1 MNLLTIFTN
10 VGITD
15 ISFNGKYNELTISHG
30 QKHSRPLTL
39 PHWTNQNVFPLF
51 SLTTQPF
58 VPSHLLFANTF
69 TSLFHPPRCYNVFKA
84 APIVAY
90 RRSSNLSDFL
100 VRAQLRNLVQHNQP
114 RGSYPCGKN
123 CLTCKYISD
132 GQTSYIFHATG
143 ETRPITNHIDCNSK
157 NVIYMIQC
165 NQCSKQYIGET
176 KRRLKDRFNEHRRPV
191 DNPSNISKPTT
202 VSEHFLTNDHS
213 ANDITLIP
221 LELTKSN
228 RDSVRK
234 AREAYLIERGKTL
247 EPLGINKKDEM

>member
-1 MNLLTIFTN
+1 MA
-10 VGITD
+10 
-15 ISFNGKYNELTISHG
+15 H
-30 QKHSRPLTL
+30 TL
-39 PHWTNQNVFPLF
+39 AEKTV
-51 SLTTQPF
+51 SL
-58 VPSHLLFANTF
+58 ANTYL
-69 TSLFHPPRCYNVFKA
+69 TDKLYSHSTLQTKQDLSL
-84 APIVAY
+84 IT
-90 RRSSNLSDFL
+90 
-100 VRAQLRNLVQHNQP
+100 
-114 RGSYPCGKN
+114 
-123 CLTCKYISD
+123 LTVL
-132 GQTSYIFHATG
+132 
-143 ETRPITNHIDCNSK
+143 NSK

-165 NQCSKQYIGET
+165 NHCSKQYIGET

-247 EPLGINKKDEM
+247 EPLGINKKDEMYYRLYFFSLLSFIFLFRISFNHHFYGFCFQSSLAIIVSYCTLFLIFKL

>member
-1 MNLLTIFTN
+1 MSCTTPAGSPKRLLNPFFSPRTPVKKGSTPSSSKYCLDG
-10 VGITD
+10 GI
-15 ISFNGKYNELTISHG
+15 ILRNESFYAL
-30 QKHSRPLTL
+30 SRPELLSALNAILQT
-39 PHWTNQNVFPLF
+39 TVQFP
-51 SLTTQPF
+51 
-58 VPSHLLFANTF
+58 
-69 TSLFHPPRCYNVFKA
+69 
-84 APIVAY
+84 
-90 RRSSNLSDFL
+90 RRSY
-100 VRAQLRNLVQHNQP
+100 R
-114 RGSYPCGKN
+114 CGKN

-143 ETRPITNHIDCNSK
+143 ETRPMTNHIDCNSK

-165 NQCSKQYIGET
+165 NHCSKQYIGET

-221 LELTKSN
+221 LELTKSS

-234 AREAYLIERGKTL
+234 AREAYLIERGKPP